1 MGAGRKARVQI
12 DREKVIPISSPVPG
26 AVRRVSR
33 SRRGGFHA
41 LQKEAKSRRRSEAA
55 RVLISIAGLAVLV
68 ALFVHLLSG

>member
-1 MGAGRKARVQI
+1 
-12 DREKVIPISSPVPG
+12 
-26 AVRRVSR
+26 
-33 SRRGGFHA
+33 